1 MKNRE
6 VVIYSFI
13 LLVISL
19 SLASSIESSVEIRTS
34 ASYGVVMKVLNH
46 GTSDV
51 VDTKYGKSDNQGK
64 AEIKFETGKEKVSLM
79 ILTVYNS
86 EIVETKK
93 VDTVISGEKI
103 VVKMKDAVDE
113 ITNSNQ
119 TTNITQQENQTSTII
134 ENKTQNT
141 INTTLITETNPEVQK
156 IQTPGITGKT
166 IFSTF
171 SSSWKYALYF
181 AIIVVG
187 SMFFLFM
194 SRRIKKRKVENEL
207 INEIKENRE
216 KRKLSVIEEIENAE
230 KKISEAKK
238 EIDSIKDFERRRAE
252 ARLQRLKGNEQEIK
266 SNENPQNNIQNNQ
279 KPNDSNNFNK
289 QQFNSGN

>member
-1 MKNRE
+1 MK
-6 VVIYSFI
+6 I
-13 LLVISL
+13 
-19 SLASSIESSVEIRTS
+19 
-34 ASYGVVMKVLNH
+34 LNH